1 MFTMQKLSI
10 VAWLMASL
18 LLASI
23 LFIILRGIDI
33 AISRGR
39 PRHGELPDEPFNDLC
54 THSGCG
60 CAEFSYV
67 PAGAI
72 PTQLSRQTPQ

>member
-1 MFTMQKLSI
+1 MLMFTMQQLSI

-33 AISRGR
+33 AISRLLR
-39 PRHGELPDEPFNDLC
+39 LLVDTCSVRISKD
-54 THSGCG
+54 
-60 CAEFSYV
+60 CAQIGFYLKSV
-67 PAGAI
+67 
-72 PTQLSRQTPQ
+72 

>member
-1 MFTMQKLSI
+1 MLMFTMQKLSI

-33 AISRGR
+33 AISRLVR
-39 PRHGELPDEPFNDLC
+39 LLVDTCSVRISKD
-54 THSGCG
+54 
-60 CAEFSYV
+60 CA
-67 PAGAI
+67 
-72 PTQLSRQTPQ
+72 QLGVYLKSV